1 MSPYRAEMC
10 QCIVRWVHRA
20 QQQCHR
26 GTTVHRM
33 WWMAVQRSTWFVL
46 SRALLELCAVYA
58 IILHRLLCLASV
70 LPCDL
75 RLPFCLARAASQTRI
90 QDCPAGFVCSGGMK
104 TSCPAGTYQGSVR
117 KSSSVDCKA
126 CAAGVYCRTWIEWSH
141 GCVISLACCPYQC
154 CRCCPPPPEGLR
166 V

>member
-1 MSPYRAEMC
+1 
-10 QCIVRWVHRA
+10 
-20 QQQCHR
+20 
-26 GTTVHRM
+26 
-33 WWMAVQRSTWFVL
+33 MAAQRSTWFVL

-58 IILHRLLCLASV
+58 IVHQRLLCLASV

-117 KSSSVDCKA
+117 KSSPVDCKA
-126 CAAGVYCRTWIEWSH
+126 CAAGVYCRKLIEWSH
-141 GCVISLACCPYQC
+141 DCAIFRWHAARVCAPVAVPRHLRDCVCDLFRKSWQ
-154 CRCCPPPPEGLR
+154 PPSRQPHCFAATTPCTALR
-166 V
+166 AHPIL